1 MRVSTR
7 VLLGVGS
14 VALTVALASP
24 ASGAPSETARPGAAQ
39 MISHV
44 TTPTRGHDPQG
55 VPGQA
60 RTTAVKTSNGISYH
74 GGPVFTTAANVYF
87 IWPGTIA
94 VTLRRCNTAAYSR
107 LRVRG

>member
-1 MRVSTR
+1 MRGRGCGPGGAT
-7 VLLGVGS
+7 
-14 VALTVALASP
+14 ASRR
-24 ASGAPSETARPGAAQ
+24 GA
-39 MISHV
+39 
-44 TTPTRGHDPQG
+44 QG

-94 VTLRRCNTAAYSR
+94 VTLRRCNTAA
-107 LRVRG
+107 